1 MTYDRHAYTKY
12 ERSQIMTT
20 DATITTKQLAPKYN
34 LKGTQLRRIL
44 RTMPA
49 YADGV
54 HTNYAWHPVTDK
66 AALAQIDAAVKAIA
80 DKRAKRA
87 ADAKA
92 ALATPAAK

>member
-1 MTYDRHAYTKY
+1 MET
-12 ERSQIMTT
+12 
-20 DATITTKQLAPKYN
+20 ATLTTKQLAPKYN

-44 RTMPA
+44 RSMPA

-54 HTNYAWHPVTDK
+54 HTNYAWDPIKDK

-87 ADAKA
+87 AEAKA
-92 ALATPAAK
+92 ALTK